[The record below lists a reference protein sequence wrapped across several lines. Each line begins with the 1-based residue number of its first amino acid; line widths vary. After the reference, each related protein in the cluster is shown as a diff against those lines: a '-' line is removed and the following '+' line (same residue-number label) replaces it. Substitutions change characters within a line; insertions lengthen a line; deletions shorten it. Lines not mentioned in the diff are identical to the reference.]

1 MAIYS
6 KESLETLRQRIDLVE
21 VLGSHLQLQRSGASF
36 KALCPFHEEKS
47 PSFIVQRGDTHYHC
61 FGCGAHGDA
70 IAFLMTHV
78 KMGFVEAIESLAER
92 FQVVLDKVDD
102 AEQKKGPSK
111 ASLKQALER
120 TSKLYHYLLLYS
132 EEGRAALHY
141 LYERGLDLDFIRAF
155 EVGFAP
161 RQGDLLIRYLRELQI
176 DDLCAEQ
183 SGLVSTGQTGRRRDF
198 FIDRIM
204 FPIRDALGAVIGFSG
219 RKYKEETFGGK
230 YINTPET
237 PLFKK
242 SHVLFGLSYCR
253 QRIAKEKQ
261 AIIVEGQV
269 DALQL
274 IHAGF
279 NYTVAGQGTAFG
291 EDHVRE
297 LIQLGVSRVYL
308 ALDGDKA
315 GQEAAVKIG
324 NFFQKRGVE
333 ALVVPF
339 PEGSD
344 PDTLLK
350 DRGSPY
356 FEQLLQKAKEYLKFL
371 FEHFS
376 KGHDL
381 NSPSQKNEIVE
392 KITTMIR
399 DWEQPVMVHESLRK
413 LAEIAKVPESALNI
427 GNISL
432 PNLFIKKTGSIQFHN
447 VDPNRILEADL
458 LRWLILVGKQEPQI
472 VALAKANIQEEY
484 FHLKSA
490 LRLYQGFMEAY
501 ASEQPCDLLA
511 LGQCLEEE
519 EDSKLL
525 SEIMERK
532 INVQKAEEGFKETLR
547 KILVRHWMDQ
557 REKIRSQIHSGN
569 LSETEATELVKQ
581 FDELKRNIPSID
593 PARFLSF
600 L

>member
-6 KESLETLRQRIDLVE
+6 KDSLETLRQRIDLVE
-21 VLGSHLQLQRSGASF
+21 VLDSHLQLQRSGSSF

-78 KMGFVEAIESLAER
+78 KMGFIEAIESLAER
-92 FQVVLDKVDD
+92 FQVHLEKVDD
-102 AEQKKGPSK
+102 TEQNKGPSK
-111 ASLKQALER
+111 ASLKQALEKAA
-120 TSKLYHYLLLYS
+120 KLYHFLLLHS
-132 EEGRAALHY
+132 EEGHVALKY

-161 RQGDLLIRYLRELQI
+161 RQGDLLLRYLRELRI
-176 DDLCAEQ
+176 NDESSEQ
-183 SGLVSTGQTGRRRDF
+183 AGLISAGTGRKRDF

-204 FPIRDALGAVIGFSG
+204 FPIRDPLGAVIGFSG

-242 SHVLFGLSYCR
+242 SRVLFGLSYCR
-253 QRIAKEKQ
+253 QRIAKERQ
-261 AIIVEGQV
+261 SIIVEGQV

-291 EDHVRE
+291 EEHVKE
-297 LIQLGVSRVYL
+297 LIQLGIARVYL

-315 GQEAAVKIG
+315 GQEAAAKIG
-324 NFFQKRGVE
+324 NFFQSRGVE
-333 ALVVPF
+333 VMVVPL

-344 PDTLLK
+344 PDAVLK
-350 DRGSPY
+350 DRGPPY
-356 FEQLLQKAKEYLKFL
+356 FEELLQQSKNYLTFL
-371 FEHFS
+371 FDHFS
-376 KGHDL
+376 KGRDL
-381 NSPSQKNEIVE
+381 SSPSQKSEVVE
-392 KITTMIR
+392 KITAMVR
-399 DWEQPVMVHESLRK
+399 GWEQPVMVHESLRK

-432 PNLFIKKTGSIQFHN
+432 PDLFIKKTGSVQFHAI
-447 VDPNRILEADL
+447 DPNRILEADL
-458 LRWLILVGKQEPQI
+458 LRWLILAGKQEPRLI
-472 VALAKANIQEEY
+472 ALAKANLRKEHFY
-484 FHLKSA
+484 LGSA
-490 LRLYQGFMEAY
+490 LRLYEGFIEAY
-501 ASEQPCDLLA
+501 DSEQPCDLLT
-511 LGQCLEEE
+511 LGQCLEET
-519 EDSKLL
+519 DSQFL
-525 SEIMERK
+525 SEIMGRK
-532 INVQKAEEGFKETLR
+532 INMQKAEEGLKETLR
-547 KILVRHWMDQ
+547 KILIRHWMDE

-569 LSETEATELVKQ
+569 LTDEQAIELVKQ
-581 FDELKRNIPSID
+581 FDEIKRNIPELVLI
-593 PARFLSF
+593 
-600 L
+600 